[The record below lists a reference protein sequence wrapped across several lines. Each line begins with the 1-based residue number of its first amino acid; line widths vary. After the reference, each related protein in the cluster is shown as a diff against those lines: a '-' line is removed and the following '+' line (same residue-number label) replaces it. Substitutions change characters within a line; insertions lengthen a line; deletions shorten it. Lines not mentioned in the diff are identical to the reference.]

1 MRKRMPSWICLAV
14 EEQCVE
20 WPAATAAELTL
31 SPDAARELQSQ
42 LSEVR
47 NSDRAAL
54 QRRLRMLV
62 CDRESGVF
70 FVSEAVGSSVVVQSL
85 DSDPGGHAKLISC
98 SPPPSTVPRPPR
110 PTSVRY
116 TLTGQDAV
124 VDGARILNAAS
135 WIAPEDVRTRSQT
148 AQHGVELGRPELEAA
163 ELVRWREE
171 LRRSREAERA
181 STARAEA
188 AEATAARSEADAA
201 RANAKALTSQQYGRQ
216 CELQRDHAQNELRK
230 TVDAFDETHSSL
242 KLSFSD
248 KAKEFNSKI
257 KELERELAETKAQLY
272 RAVHSR
278 IETESHAAGRI
289 ETAES
294 KAEST
299 VEELKRQ
306 MTSAVEDA
314 RAGTIDRMATLS
326 GLADVLCP
334 ENAIVNMN
342 SIDSLPMS
350 DAATNEKSRRRGDY
364 ARVTSELC
372 CALVQFAAGGDEARV
387 KQLVEDV
394 PQQLSWRRLFNGDF
408 GASDYQLRR
417 SKHCELV
424 FKNVIGAYRVG
435 KAIGNYQLSKQ
446 MLSLA
451 VVRERGG
458 LNQSE
463 LCHEA
468 TRRRELNLLD
478 DVRVLSA
485 TRTSAPSSSTGR
497 SRASR
502 SWRDAVLVAMDGETY
517 TVMPKVVGARG
528 RLTIDFQASQ

>member
-1 MRKRMPSWICLAV
+1 MPSWICLAV

-20 WPAATAAELTL
+20 WPAATAVELTL

-70 FVSEAVGSSVVVQSL
+70 FVGEAVGSSVVVQSL

-216 CELQRDHAQNELRK
+216 CELQRDNAQNELRK
-230 TVDAFDETHSSL
+230 TVDAFDET
-242 KLSFSD
+242 
-248 KAKEFNSKI
+248 
-257 KELERELAETKAQLY
+257 
-272 RAVHSR
+272 
-278 IETESHAAGRI
+278 
-289 ETAES
+289 
-294 KAEST
+294 
-299 VEELKRQ
+299 
-306 MTSAVEDA
+306 
-314 RAGTIDRMATLS
+314 
-326 GLADVLCP
+326 
-334 ENAIVNMN
+334 
-342 SIDSLPMS
+342 
-350 DAATNEKSRRRGDY
+350 
-364 ARVTSELC
+364 
-372 CALVQFAAGGDEARV
+372 
-387 KQLVEDV
+387 KQL
-394 PQQLSWRRLFNGDF
+394 
-408 GASDYQLRR
+408 A
-417 SKHCELV
+417 
-424 FKNVIGAYRVG
+424 
-435 KAIGNYQLSKQ
+435 
-446 MLSLA
+446 
-451 VVRERGG
+451 
-458 LNQSE
+458 
-463 LCHEA
+463 
-468 TRRRELNLLD
+468 
-478 DVRVLSA
+478 
-485 TRTSAPSSSTGR
+485 
-497 SRASR
+497 
-502 SWRDAVLVAMDGETY
+502 
-517 TVMPKVVGARG
+517 
-528 RLTIDFQASQ
+528 